1 MRIESSS
8 LGMES
13 AVRKT
18 TLTVTTRK
26 FTFKEYR
33 QGEEL
38 GGSLSNL
45 PQQEDENQSMVKKDK
60 DAETLQNLKESME
73 SAAVRRAEIP
83 SAREDFADT
92 FRYFVAK
99 YIMMLLFGEEKTAD
113 LWKDAQSQL
122 QSGTG
127 ANSGGQSGNGN
138 ALLSMQPLSMRVFS
152 YEEETFYQEEQNFSF
167 TTVGTVKTE
176 DGRELNFNV
185 DINMSHSF
193 SSYYRQELDLA
204 SFMQVCDPL
213 VINFDRNVAGLEDQK
228 FYFDLDADGKEE
240 EIATLSEGSGYLALD
255 RNQDGKIND
264 GSELFGPQSGD
275 GFSDLAE
282 YDEDGN
288 GWIDENDSIWSS
300 LKIWCKNKDGSDS
313 LYTLVEKGVG
323 AICLSKVNTDYTLR
337 NQQAESGYLRS
348 TGVFL
353 FEDGRAGTMQH
364 LDLVR

>member
-13 AVRKT
+13 AVRRT
-18 TLTVTTRK
+18 ALTVTTRK

-45 PQQEDENQSMVKKDK
+45 PQQEEQEPEVKKDNEGDPIQK
-60 DAETLQNLKESME
+60 LKESME
-73 SAAVRRAEIP
+73 SAAVRRSEIP
-83 SAREDFADT
+83 HAREDFSDT
-92 FRYFVAK
+92 FRHFVAR
-99 YIMMLLFGEEKTAD
+99 YIMMLLFGEEKAAD
-113 LWKDAQSQL
+113 LFKEAREQL
-122 QSGTG
+122 QD
-127 ANSGGQSGNGN
+127 AKNSQETLENNGN
-138 ALLSMQPLSMRVFS
+138 ATLTMQPLSMRVFS

-167 TTVGTVKTE
+167 SSVGTVKTS

-193 SSYYRQELDLA
+193 SNYYRQEMDIA

-213 VINFDRNVAGLEDQK
+213 VINFDNSVASLEDQK
-228 FYFDLDADGKEE
+228 FFFDLDADGEEE
-240 EIATLSEGSGYLALD
+240 EIATLSAGSGYLALD
-255 RNQDGKIND
+255 KNNDGKIND

-275 GFSDLAE
+275 GFGDLAK

-288 GWIDENDSIWSS
+288 GWIDENDSIWNS
-300 LKIWCKNKDGSDS
+300 LKIWCKNRDGSES
-313 LYTLVEKGVG
+313 LYTLADKGVG

-337 NQQAESGYLRS
+337 NQQAEAGYLRS
-348 TGVFL
+348 TGIFL